1 MIQYKVVMSKTG
13 LFPGWKNVNVQI
25 AVSKTLVF
33 LNLTVELVPGTQGL
47 CGVNY
52 TS

>member
-1 MIQYKVVMSKTG
+1 MAG
-13 LFPGWKNVNVQI
+13 KNLRVQI
-25 AVSKTLVF
+25 NVSETLEF

-47 CGVNY
+47 SGINY